1 MTRKPDRRFAV
12 LGGLG
17 ALSACAG
24 PGETFLGPPAMDLPP
39 RLAPI
44 RAHKDR
50 LFDITVCLRPF
61 RAAGPRLDTEV
72 IGDALVVH
80 NYGHG
85 GSGWSL
91 SWGSAT
97 LALEKAM
104 SRSPRQIAVIGC
116 GALGLTAATLALR
129 AGIPTT
135 IYCKELIQQARSA
148 RASGLWTP
156 DSRIAMTRDA
166 APGFGDRWERMART
180 SWKTWRGYLGLP
192 GDPVLFR
199 DRYLLSDGH
208 DAPEPDQGFAG
219 YAGRIADLTPRS
231 VALAPEWTPFAVEG
245 VRRTSTLQ
253 FNVHDLG
260 HQLLT
265 DIHAMGGK
273 VVRREFHSP
282 AEFAQLREKVVIN
295 CTGYGARD
303 LMGDDSIVP
312 VRGQIGWLIPQP
324 EVTYGLYYRDVS
336 VVSRSDGIMVQAL
349 EGGDLKGF
357 NDANETPE
365 RAESEAA
372 VDVIADLYSR
382 FRS

>member
-1 MTRKPDRRFAV
+1 M
-12 LGGLG
+12 
-17 ALSACAG
+17 
-24 PGETFLGPPAMDLPP
+24 
-39 RLAPI
+39 
-44 RAHKDR
+44 
-50 LFDITVCLRPF
+50 
-61 RAAGPRLDTEV
+61 
-72 IGDALVVH
+72 
-80 NYGHG
+80 
-85 GSGWSL
+85 
-91 SWGSAT
+91 
-97 LALEKAM
+97 
-104 SRSPRQIAVIGC
+104 
-116 GALGLTAATLALR
+116 
-129 AGIPTT
+129 
-135 IYCKELIQQARSA
+135 
-148 RASGLWTP
+148 
-156 DSRIAMTRDA
+156 
-166 APGFGDRWERMART
+166 
-180 SWKTWRGYLGLP
+180 
-192 GDPVLFR
+192 
-199 DRYLLSDGH
+199 LSDGQGT
-208 DAPEPDQGFAG
+208 PEPDQGFAG

-231 VALAPEWTPFAVEG
+231 VPLPPEWTPFAVAG

-265 DIHAMGGK
+265 DIYAMGGK
-273 VVRREFHSP
+273 VVRREFHDP
-282 AEFAQLREKVVIN
+282 AEFGQLKEKVVIN

-303 LMGDDSIVP
+303 LMRDDSIVP